1 MVANFQGSAGGRR
14 RQQRNADEVTPML
27 TTRYRLIFIF
37 AATGLAL
44 FVLLRTLLL
53 LSSFDQLDLT
63 LPNLFGMFGIGLP
76 YDLTVMSCLLIPWIA
91 YFMVLPARF
100 YASRIN
106 RWLCY
111 AGYIVLVYALLFDGA
126 AEWLFWEE
134 FGVRFNFIAVDY
146 LVYRFEVTNNIF
158 ESYPVVP
165 ILLALAAVT
174 LALFAAAKRF
184 LDRALMDDSPVT
196 RRLAYGAMLL
206 TIPAAMLLTLSASM
220 REFSDNRF
228 HNELAGNGIYQF
240 FHAFRANEL
249 DYANFYKQE
258 DDQEMSSML
267 RTMLGSKESDF
278 FDNEPYDI
286 GRRII
291 AKGKERRL
299 NVILVTV
306 ESLSA
311 EYLGR
316 FGSPYRATPFLDEW
330 LNDGLLF
337 TNFYATGTRTTRGLE
352 AITLSIPPTPGRSLV
367 KRPDNA
373 DLFSLGYVL
382 RQHGFVT
389 KFLYG
394 GRGYFDNMNAF
405 FSGNGY
411 EIVDQT
417 DFSDDEISFTNAW
430 GVADGDLY
438 RRTIKEA
445 NKEHEQGRPF
455 FFHIMTTSNHRPYT
469 YPEGKIDIPPGTGR
483 EGAVK
488 YTDYALKVF
497 MDDARKQPWF
507 DDTLF
512 VVVADHCASSA
523 GKAALPVNK
532 YHIPLFIYAPKYIR
546 PGVNDR
552 LSSQIDLAPT
562 LLALLNFSYT
572 SYFFGKDILQMSPQD
587 ERALIGNY
595 QRLGLFKENKLSYLS
610 PKQQVN
616 VIIDPLGDGTAEQ
629 DPDADP
635 MVKETIAFYQGA
647 YYLLKNRINRIQT
660 QRLAGVATDR

>member
-1 MVANFQGSAGGRR
+1 MHK
-14 RQQRNADEVTPML
+14 
-27 TTRYRLIFIF
+27 RYRILLIFG
-37 AATGLAL
+37 ATGLAL
-44 FVLLRTLLL
+44 FTLLRALLL
-53 LSSFDQLDLT
+53 DRSFAQLDLT
-63 LPNLFGMFGIGLP
+63 LSELLRIFGIGLL
-76 YDLTVMSCLLIPWIA
+76 YDLTVTSCLLIPWIVF
-91 YFMVLPARF
+91 FMVLPARF
-100 YASRIN
+100 FAGRIN

-111 AGYIVLVYALLFDGA
+111 AGYIVLVYALLFDA
-126 AEWLFWEE
+126 VAEWLFWEE

-165 ILLALAAVT
+165 ILLAIGAVT

-184 LDRALMDDSPVT
+184 IDRALTGDGPMT
-196 RRLAYGAMLL
+196 RGLAYGMMLL
-206 TIPAAMLLTLSASM
+206 TIPAVMLLTLSASM
-220 REFSDNRF
+220 REFSDNRY

-249 DYANFYKQE
+249 DYAQFYKQGDE
-258 DDQEMSSML
+258 REIASLL
-267 RTMLGSKESDF
+267 RTMLGSKQADF
-278 FDNEPYDI
+278 IDDEPYDI

-316 FGSPYRATPFLDEW
+316 FGSPYEATPFLDEW

-337 TNFYATGTRTTRGLE
+337 SNFYATGTRTTRGLE

-373 DLFSLGYVL
+373 HLFSLGYVL
-382 RQHGFVT
+382 RQHGYVT

-438 RRTIKEA
+438 RRTLKEA
-445 NKEHEQGRPF
+445 NLEHEKGRPF
-455 FFHIMTTSNHRPYT
+455 FFHLMTTSNHRPYT
-469 YPEGKIDIPPGTGR
+469 YPEGKIDIPSGTGR

-488 YTDYALKVF
+488 YTDFALREF
-497 MDDARKQPWF
+497 IDSATKQPWF
-507 DDTLF
+507 DETLF

-523 GKAALPVNK
+523 GKTALPINK
-532 YHIPLFIYAPKYIR
+532 YHIPLFFYAPKYIR
-546 PGVNDR
+546 PGVNER

-562 LLALLNFSYT
+562 LLAMLNFSYT

-595 QRLGLFKENKLSYLS
+595 QRLGLLKANKLSYLS
-610 PKQQVN
+610 PIRQVN
-616 VIIDPLGDGTAEQ
+616 VLIDPLGAGAPEP
-629 DPDADP
+629 DPESDP
-635 MVKETIAFYQGA
+635 IVKETVAFYQGA
-647 YYLLKNRINRIQT
+647 YYVIKNRINRVKT
-660 QRLAGVATDR
+660 QQLAGVSSSR